1 MSRPLP
7 APALR
12 LWLLCIAVVAAA
24 ATAAAALDAPR
35 VHWVAKPLATLLCV
49 AFAWRGGT
57 AVSARYRGLVT
68 AGMVL
73 GLAGDVFLMLPGDR
87 FIPGLAAFLLG
98 HLCYLAAFTGEGG
111 WRWPWRPLVPLG
123 VALGAFAWAC
133 AGRLGGLAVPVAA
146 YAAVISLTAW
156 QANARPERPMGRL
169 AGTGMGWFVLS
180 DLALAADRFADVL
193 PTPADRVLVLST
205 YWLAQ
210 RAVAW
215 SVHGDARP
223 IPEAPAAG

>member
-1 MSRPLP
+1 MTRPIP
-7 APALR
+7 APALPP
-12 LWLLCIAVVAAA
+12 WLLSIAVVAAA

-68 AGMVL
+68 AGMSL

-111 WRWPWRPLVPLG
+111 ARWPWRPLVPLG
-123 VALGAFAWAC
+123 VALGTFAWAC

-146 YAAVISLTAW
+146 YAAVLSLTAW
-156 QANARPERPMGRL
+156 QANARPERPLGRL
-169 AGTGMGWFVLS
+169 AGTGMWWFVLS
-180 DLALAADRFADVL
+180 DLVLAADRFADVL
-193 PTPADRVLVLST
+193 PAPADRIVVLST

-210 RAVAW
+210 GAIAW
-215 SVHGDARP
+215 SVHGAVP
-223 IPEAPAAG
+223 PAEAPAAA